1 LSESQRPE
9 RREIAAGRIYAGVL
23 SSVDPWLSGV
33 SHVNPAGASVLTG
46 ENSHFRTI
54 FAGSASLLLSV
65 YLGACAGSSGTAADP
80 PAPAPTVSI
89 QAAAAQ
95 IPLGQSVVLTWK
107 STNAITVS
115 IAPGI
120 SATALPLSGSASVTP
135 GSTTTYTITATGA
148 GGTASSAVTVTVS
161 APPPAPTVTLAAAPT
176 TITTGGTATIT
187 WTSSNASNVSI
198 DPSVG
203 TAPLPLSGSASVT
216 PAATTTY
223 TITATSSQGTA
234 TATATV
240 TAVPPGIAKSPISH
254 IITVVLQNHSFDNLF
269 GTYPMANGLD
279 PNASSYHQID
289 ASGNT
294 VSPTLL
300 TTLTTADIHHDGTS
314 YTAAYDGGKMDQYA
328 LTNGDLAMQYFD
340 NTVSGTTN
348 DGKTY
353 SMATIWSYAQQYAL
367 ADNFFASAMNSEPAN
382 MLYMVAA
389 TVHDAYT
396 AGSEP
401 YYDHCSAHDVATS
414 GGTIAQPLTETN
426 VGDQLNAN
434 KVSWV
439 WYQANF
445 DTSVNSTC
453 VNYVPQENPFQYFTS
468 TEYSANLQDFA
479 LTDFQTTLSD
489 PAMPSV
495 IWITAA
501 PVASMHPGG
510 GDMSNGIQ
518 WLDNLVTSV
527 QNSPAW
533 SSTAIVVLWDESG
546 GWYDHVPPPQLPNTV
561 GLGARVPVIVIS
573 PYAKSGAIS
582 HQQMD
587 FVSILRFIQ
596 WNWGLGVFTD
606 PAQSAREQQTGD
618 LCDLLTIPCSSP

>member
-1 LSESQRPE
+1 MTEPTAAWIPANAASLRRNTPAKRHLSRH
-9 RREIAAGRIYAGVL
+9 
-23 SSVDPWLSGV
+23 V
-33 SHVNPAGASVLTG
+33 SHKSRLI
-46 ENSHFRTI
+46 RII
-54 FAGSASLLLSV
+54 FPGLAMLLLS
-65 YLGACAGSSGTAADP
+65 LGPGGCGGSSGATADP
-80 PAPAPTVSI
+80 PPAPTASI
-89 QAAAAQ
+89 QAAAGQ
-95 IPLGQSVVLTWK
+95 ITAGQSVVLTWK
-107 STNAITVS
+107 STNATSVS
-115 IAPGI
+115 LDPSI
-120 SATALPLSGSASVTP
+120 SAAALPS
-135 GSTTTYTITATGA
+135 
-148 GGTASSAVTVTVS
+148 
-161 APPPAPTVTLAAAPT
+161 
-176 TITTGGTATIT
+176 
-187 WTSSNASNVSI
+187 
-198 DPSVG
+198 
-203 TAPLPLSGSASVT
+203 SGSASVT
-216 PAATTTY
+216 PATTTTYKMTATGVGGSATSSVTVNVTAAPPAPPSPAVTLTVTPTTITTGGSATLAWTSSNATSVSIDPAVAPAPLPLNGSVSITPAATITY
-223 TITATSSQGTA
+223 TITAASAPGTSAQVAA

-240 TAVPPGIAKSPISH
+240 TVVPPGTPKSAISH
-254 IITVVLQNHSFDNLF
+254 VIVVVMQNHSFDNLF

-279 PNASSYHQID
+279 PTAPSYNQID
-289 ASGNT
+289 GNGAT

-300 TTLTTADIHHDGTS
+300 TTLTTADLNHDSTS
-314 YTAAYDGGKMDQYA
+314 YTAAYDGGKMDKYA
-328 LTNGDLAMQYFD
+328 LTNGDLSMQYFD

-353 SMATIWSYAQQYAL
+353 SMATIWGYAQQYAL

-382 MLYMVAA
+382 MLYMIAA
-389 TVHDAYT
+389 TVHDTYT
-396 AGSEP
+396 AGSAP
-401 YYDHCSAHDVATS
+401 YYDHCSARDMAKD
-414 GGTIAQPLTETN
+414 GGTIAQPLTEAN

-453 VNYVPQENPFQYFTS
+453 VDYVPQENPFQYFT
-468 TEYSANLQDFA
+468 TTQYAANLKDFV

-489 PAMPSV
+489 PALPAV
-495 IWITAA
+495 IWITPA

-510 GDMSNGIQ
+510 GDMANGLQ
-518 WLDNLVTSV
+518 WLDNLVTAV
-527 QNSPAW
+527 QNSSAW

-573 PYAKSGAIS
+573 PFAKPGAIS

-596 WNWGLGVFTD
+596 WNWGLGTFTD